1 MTTLLKETVSP
12 MRPVT
17 VLGAGPAGLTAAITL
32 ARAGW
37 PVTVYERRAA
47 VGQHGRGDL
56 QGLENWADA
65 RDALDLFREMG
76 LAITFDTTPFTE
88 LTVLA
93 GEAEE
98 HRFRCDRPA
107 FYLVRRGSTPGCLD
121 RSLAD
126 QALACGVT
134 LRCGESPDPAA
145 ADIVAT
151 GTLHR
156 HHFAAAKGETFRT
169 DHPDLACGLL
179 NDQAADKG
187 YAYLLVAGGVGCLC
201 TVFFDRF
208 DRLAAGYEATR
219 QRLLARFPLT
229 MIDPVPF
236 GGVGGFLLENV
247 FADGGQ
253 LRIGEAA
260 GLQDLLWGFGIKS
273 AVASGHLAAQSLIDG
288 TDYASA
294 AQARF
299 SGRQQAS
306 LANRYLWERFAGA
319 GYAAFLRRIRR
330 AHDPLAWLGSFYNL
344 NRVHR
349 MVYPWAVAA
358 LEARY
363 QLYSTGIQDQKT

>member
-1 MTTLLKETVSP
+1 

-17 VLGAGPAGLTAAITL
+17 ILGAGPAGLTAAITL

-37 PVTVYERRAA
+37 PVTVYERRET

-56 QGLENWADA
+56 QGLENWSDA
-65 RDALDLFREMG
+65 CDALDLFREMG
-76 LAITFDTTPFTE
+76 LAITFDATPFTE

-98 HRFRCDRPA
+98 HRFQCGRPA
-107 FYLVRRGSTPGCLD
+107 FYLVRRGSAPGCLD

-134 LRCGESPDPAA
+134 FRCGETIARSAV
-145 ADIVAT
+145 DIVAT
-151 GTLHR
+151 GTLHH
-156 HHFAAAKGETFRT
+156 HHFAAARGEVFRT

-179 NDQAADKG
+179 NDLAAEKG
-187 YAYLLVAGGVGCLC
+187 YAYLLVAGGFGCLC
-201 TVFFDRF
+201 TVFFDHF
-208 DRLAAGYEATR
+208 DRLPAGYEAAR

-229 MIDPVPF
+229 MGDPVPF
-236 GGVGGFLLENV
+236 GGVGGFLLENL
-247 FADGGQ
+247 FAQGNQ
-253 LRIGEAA
+253 LRVGEAA

-273 AVASGHLAAQSLIDG
+273 AVDSGALAARSLLDNS
-288 TDYASA
+288 DYARA
-294 AQARF
+294 AQAKF

-306 LANRYLWERFAGA
+306 LVNRYLWERFAGA
-319 GYAAFLRRIRR
+319 GYATFLRRIRR

-349 MVYPWAVAA
+349 VVYPWAVAA
-358 LEARY
+358 LAARYRLTISEARE
-363 QLYSTGIQDQKT
+363 QRA